1 MVDSINNSLGVLAA
15 LNALQSANSDL
26 AAATGRTSSGLKV
39 ATAGDDPVAYQGAAG
54 MNGEITSLKAVSLSL
69 GRAQSVSDISIAA
82 GGQVSK
88 LLIDMK
94 GTAASAMAADLSPS
108 QRQAYNLQ
116 FLQQRA
122 TLVNFIQNAS
132 FDNTNV
138 LNGSKPNGV
147 SFLADSDATQSLS
160 LKGRDFLPGGTVL
173 TVSATD
179 DLSSIDSAQHVYDAI
194 NTSITNIGSQL
205 TEMGLEAKRI
215 DAQIGFVSKLSDAL
229 TDGVGSLVDADMVGD
244 SALIK
249 ALQVK
254 QTLSAQA
261 ISIANNAPQ
270 TLLALFRP

>member
-1 MVDSINNSLGVLAA
+1 MK
-15 LNALQSANSDL
+15 
-26 AAATGRTSSGLKV
+26 ATV
-39 ATAGDDPVAYQGAAG
+39 
-54 MNGEITSLKAVSLSL
+54 
-69 GRAQSVSDISIAA
+69 
-82 GGQVSK
+82 
-88 LLIDMK
+88 
-94 GTAASAMAADLSPS
+94 ASAMAADLSPS
-108 QRQAYNLQ
+108 QRQAYDLQ
-116 FLQQRA
+116 FQQQRD

-160 LKGRDFLPGGTVL
+160 LKGRDFLPGGAIV
-173 TVSATD
+173 TVSSTD
-179 DLSSIDSAQHVYDAI
+179 TLSSIDAAQHVYDEITA
-194 NTSITNIGSQL
+194 SITHVGSQL
-205 TEMGLEAKRI
+205 TEMGLESKRI

-229 TDGVGSLVDADMVGD
+229 TEGVSSLVDSDMVGD

-254 QTLSAQA
+254 QSLSAQA

>member
-1 MVDSINNSLGVLAA
+1 MVDTINNSLGVLAA

-26 AAATGRTSSGLKV
+26 AAATARTSSGLKV
-39 ATAGDDPVAYQGAAG
+39 ATASDDPVAYQGSAN
-54 MNGEITSLKAVSLSL
+54 MTGEVNSLKAVTLSLS
-69 GRAQSVSDISIAA
+69 RAQSVSDVSIAA

-94 GTAASAMAADLSPS
+94 ATVASAMAADLSPS
-108 QRQAYNLQ
+108 QRQAYDLQ
-116 FLQQRA
+116 FQQQRD

-160 LKGRDFLPGGTVL
+160 LKGRDFLPGGAI
-173 TVSATD
+173 VSVSSTD
-179 DLSSIDSAQHVYDAI
+179 TLSSIDAAQHVYDEISA
-194 NTSITNIGSQL
+194 SITNVGGQL
-205 TEMGLEAKRI
+205 ADMGLESKRI
-215 DAQIGFVSKLSDAL
+215 DAQIGFVAKLSDAL
-229 TDGVGSLVDADMVGD
+229 TEGVGSLVDSDMVGD

-254 QTLSAQA
+254 QSLSAQA

>member
-1 MVDSINNSLGVLAA
+1 MVDGINNSLGVLAA

-179 DLSSIDSAQHVYDAI
+179 DLSSIDAAQHVYDAI

>member
-15 LNALQSANSDL
+15 LSALQSANSDL

-82 GGQVSK
+82 AGQVSK
-88 LLIDMK
+88 LLVDMK
-94 GTAASAMAADLSPS
+94 GAAASAMAADLSPS

-179 DLSSIDSAQHVYDAI
+179 DLSSIDAAQHVYDAI